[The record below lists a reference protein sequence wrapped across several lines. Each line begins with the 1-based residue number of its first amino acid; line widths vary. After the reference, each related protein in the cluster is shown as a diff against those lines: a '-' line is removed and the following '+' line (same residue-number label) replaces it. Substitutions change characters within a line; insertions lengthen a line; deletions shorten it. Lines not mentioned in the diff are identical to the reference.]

1 MVGSAKPEVSTVG
14 VVVGHP
20 IVGPAGELIVQLI
33 EPAGVCPTL
42 PVSRTVSVVEPPSVV
57 AVLVTALMVGLFC
70 EIPTLTTF
78 ETFSK

>member
-1 MVGSAKPEVSTVG
+1 VSTVG
-14 VVVGHP
+14 VVIGQP

-42 PVSRTVSVVEPPSVV
+42 PVTRTVRIVEPPSVV
-57 AVLVTALMVGLFC
+57 AVFVTALIVGLFC

-78 ETFSK
+78 ETFSR